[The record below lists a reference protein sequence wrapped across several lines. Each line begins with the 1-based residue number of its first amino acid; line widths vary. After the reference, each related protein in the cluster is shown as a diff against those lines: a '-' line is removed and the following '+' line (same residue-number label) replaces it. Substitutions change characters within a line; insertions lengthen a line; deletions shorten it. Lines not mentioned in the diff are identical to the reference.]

1 MNFLSFFI
9 NTAYSSRAVDDHQ
22 MYSGVRS

>member
-9 NTAYSSRAVDDHQ
+9 SFFIKCIWVVQS
-22 MYSGVRS
+22 